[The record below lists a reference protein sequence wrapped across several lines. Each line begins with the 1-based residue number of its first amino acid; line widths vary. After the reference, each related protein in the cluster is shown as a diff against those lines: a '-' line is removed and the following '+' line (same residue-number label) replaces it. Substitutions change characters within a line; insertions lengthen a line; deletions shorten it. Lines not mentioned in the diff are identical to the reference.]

1 MDTPQERLII
11 MTLSDRMK
19 KYEEPTDSC
28 LVRRMP
34 AIIRI
39 DGKAFHTFTRGF
51 SPEYDEIFRMMMEQT
66 TLELCRNIQGARIGY
81 SQSDEISILL
91 VDYNK
96 FNSEPFLNG
105 RIQKIASVVA
115 SMTTSYFNQTLE
127 TMLVKHVIDLGNF
140 DIPCFLGTKTNKA
153 MFDARVF
160 NIPREDVTNYFVW
173 RQQDAVR
180 NSILS
185 LGYKFFSHNE
195 LLDHSCDQIQ
205 EKLFS
210 EKSINWNNYP
220 VKLKRGLA
228 VVRHSSRGSYNASY
242 GSGWHLD
249 LNVPEFTKD
258 RSYVDELVN
267 QVEEE

>member
-1 MDTPQERLII
+1 

-51 SPEYDEIFRMMMEQT
+51 SPDYDEIFRMMMQET
-66 TLELCRNIQGARIGY
+66 TIQLCKNIQGARIAY

-96 FNSEPFLNG
+96 FNTDPFFDG
-105 RIQKIASVVA
+105 RVQKIVSVAA
-115 SMTTSYFNQTLE
+115 SMATVYFNKTIEDAFEDNCKQPGKLSF
-127 TMLVKHVIDLGNF
+127 LF
-140 DIPCFLGTKTNKA
+140 DKLHTA

-160 NIPREDVTNYFVW
+160 NIPREDVTNYFIW

-185 LGYKFFSHNE
+185 LGYQHFSHKD
-195 LLDHSCDQIQ
+195 LLNHSCNQIQ

-210 EKSINWNNYP
+210 EKEINWNDCL
-220 VKLKRGLA
+220 VKLKRGFA
-228 VVRHSSRGSYNASY
+228 VVKLET
-242 GSGWHLD
+242 GWFLD
-249 LNVPEFTKD
+249 LNIPELTKD

-267 QVEEE
+267 QVEEGE

>member
-1 MDTPQERLII
+1 

-19 KYEEPTDSC
+19 KYEEPTDLC

-39 DGKAFHTFTRGF
+39 DGKSFHSFTKGF

-66 TLELCRNIQGARIGY
+66 TLELCRNIQGARIAY

-96 FNSEPFLNG
+96 FNSESFLNG
-105 RIQKIASVVA
+105 RIQKIASVAA
-115 SMTTSYFNQTLE
+115 SMATIYFDKAINDALKHNTLRVNFSSLLYSLLTSKLFT
-127 TMLVKHVIDLGNF
+127 
-140 DIPCFLGTKTNKA
+140 A

-160 NIPREDVTNYFVW
+160 NIPREDVTNYFIW
-173 RQQDAVR
+173 RQQDATR

-185 LGYKFFSHNE
+185 LGYQHFSHKE
-195 LLDHSCDQIQ
+195 LLNISCDQIQ

-210 EKSINWNNYP
+210 EKRINWNECAI
-220 VKLKRGLA
+220 KLKRGFA
-228 VVRHSSRGSYNASY
+228 VVKRET
-242 GSGWHLD
+242 GWHLD
-249 LNVPEFTKD
+249 LNIPEFTKNRIYID
-258 RSYVDELVN
+258 RLVY
-267 QVEEE
+267 QIEEGE

>member
-1 MDTPQERLII
+1 MQLKHLENNKDFI

-19 KYEEPTDSC
+19 KYEEPTNLC

-39 DGKAFHTFTRGF
+39 DGKAFHSFTKGF
-51 SPEYDEIFRMMMEQT
+51 SPDYDEFFRRMMEQT
-66 TLELCRNIQGARIGY
+66 TLELCKNIQGARIAY

-96 FNSEPFLNG
+96 FNSEPFLSG
-105 RIQKIASVVA
+105 RIQKTASVVA
-115 SMTTSYFNQTLE
+115 SMTTVYFNKTIATEMVKHIATLE
-127 TMLVKHVIDLGNF
+127 DF
-140 DIPCFLGTKTNKA
+140 DVSRFLDTKANKA
-153 MFDARVF
+153 IFDARVF
-160 NIPREDVTNYFVW
+160 NIPREDVTNYFIW

-180 NSILS
+180 NSILN
-185 LGYKFFSHNE
+185 LGYQYFSHKE
-195 LLDHSCDQIQ
+195 LLNHSCDQIQ

-210 EKSINWNNYP
+210 EKDINWNECL
-220 VKLKRGLA
+220 VKLKRGF
-228 VVRHSSRGSYNASY
+228 VVVKREQD
-242 GSGWHLD
+242 WHLD

-267 QVEEE
+267 QIEEEE

>member
-1 MDTPQERLII
+1 

-39 DGKAFHTFTRGF
+39 DGKAFNTFTRALP
-51 SPEYDEIFRMMMEQT
+51 PEYNEIFRMMMEQT
-66 TLELCRNIQGARIGY
+66 TLELCRNIQGARKAY

-105 RIQKIASVVA
+105 HIQKIASVVA
-115 SMTTSYFNQTLE
+115 SMTTVYFNKTINDALE
-127 TMLVKHVIDLGNF
+127 DNAQLGN
-140 DIPCFLGTKTNKA
+140 PMALWMATRLYTA

-160 NIPREDVTNYFVW
+160 NIPREDVTNYFIW

-180 NSILS
+180 NSILN
-185 LGYKFFSHNE
+185 LGYEFFSHKE
-195 LLDHSCDQIQ
+195 LLNHSCNQIQ

-210 EKSINWNNYP
+210 EKNINWNDCL
-220 VKLKRGLA
+220 VKLKRGFA
-228 VVRHSSRGSYNASY
+228 VIRYGSRGSYNAPY

-258 RSYVDELVN
+258 RSYVDDLVN

>member
-1 MDTPQERLII
+1 MN
-11 MTLSDRMK
+11 LSDRMK
-19 KYEEPTDSC
+19 KYEEPTDLC

-39 DGKAFHTFTRGF
+39 DGKAFHSFTKGF
-51 SPEYDEIFRMMMEQT
+51 SPDYDKFFRRMMEQT

-115 SMTTSYFNQTLE
+115 SMATTYFAQSMSDIIEEEQYDT
-127 TMLVKHVIDLGNF
+127 HIDSEY
-140 DIPCFLGTKTNKA
+140 FLTQKLHTA

-160 NIPREDVTNYFVW
+160 NIPREDVTNYFIW

-185 LGYKFFSHNE
+185 LGYKFFFHND
-195 LLDHSCDQIQ
+195 LLNLSCDQIQ

-210 EKSINWNNYP
+210 EKGINWNDCEI
-220 VKLKRGLA
+220 KLKRGFTTLKSKTGA
-228 VVRHSSRGSYNASY
+228 DYWVID
-242 GSGWHLD
+242 LD
-249 LNVPEFTKD
+249 IPEFTKD
-258 RSYVDELVN
+258 RSYIDDLVN

>member
-1 MDTPQERLII
+1 MNLNN
-11 MTLSDRMK
+11 RMK
-19 KYEEPTDSC
+19 KYEEPTNLC

-39 DGKAFHTFTRGF
+39 DGKAFHTFTKGF
-51 SPEYDEIFRMMMEQT
+51 SPEYDEFFRCIMEQT
-66 TLELCRNIQGARIGY
+66 ILELCRNIQGARIAY

-91 VDYNK
+91 VDYNR

-115 SMTTSYFNQTLE
+115 SMTTLYFNKAINDACLNSQSAE
-127 TMLVKHVIDLGNF
+127 KPKF
-140 DIPCFLGTKTNKA
+140 DGRLASLLCNKLHTA

-160 NIPREDVTNYFVW
+160 NIPREDVTNYFIY

-185 LGYKFFSHNE
+185 LGYQYFSHKD
-195 LLDHSCDQIQ
+195 LLNLSCDQIQ
-205 EKLFS
+205 DKLFR
-210 EKSINWNNYP
+210 EKGINWNDCL
-220 VKLKRGLA
+220 VKLKRGFTA
-228 VVRHSSRGSYNASY
+228 IRHGSRDTYNTPY

-249 LNVPEFTKD
+249 LNIPEFTKD
-258 RSYVDELVN
+258 RSYVDDLVN
-267 QVEEE
+267 QVEEGE